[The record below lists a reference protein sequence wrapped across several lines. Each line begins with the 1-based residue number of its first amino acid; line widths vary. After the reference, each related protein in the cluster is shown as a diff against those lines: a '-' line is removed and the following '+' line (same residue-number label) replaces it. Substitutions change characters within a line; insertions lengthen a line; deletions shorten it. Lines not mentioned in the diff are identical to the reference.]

1 MRSKDISARGCG
13 LLLLTLASACSRNE
27 GTSTAKVEDCVVV
40 SHEYHGCYS
49 ESSSKVVL
57 RPVGDT
63 FASETLVAP
72 CSLIEAAREAAV
84 ASRERGRDVLDDLGV
99 DPNGLDEAAARIAA
113 AFFEHSGHAERNGM
127 PELTALVEQ
136 SATPREIHGRLVREI
151 TVGPTYMASRTMEI
165 TLPGEPP
172 ITLTNESLSPFYLPW
187 RVVAGDEQWT
197 TTDVRLTRAL
207 APLIW
212 TDRSFDEVVSQWREH
227 VWRDISIWAGLD
239 DHAEA
244 VLSSRLYTAMRGF
257 AAAAP
262 EWNVKDAT
270 CGLFALRS
278 GETLF
283 LDLRASRA
291 RTVDAVRWY
300 VPIVEKQLASDWIDL
315 LATVE
320 RAERAV
326 EARTWLA
333 EWKSAGGERSIE
345 LQLNGATPIDE
356 SDPATFVQPAWELAG
371 FEGEPE
377 FELLLRR
384 EGQWAATVF
393 LAGRDARGLI
403 TAANPQAGPHW
414 LDTLDVHFHPTKRE
428 LVFVDSNGAHHLVR

>member
-1 MRSKDISARGCG
+1 M
-13 LLLLTLASACSRNE
+13 
-27 GTSTAKVEDCVVV
+27 VV
-40 SHEYHGCYS
+40 SYEHHGCYS

-63 FASETLVAP
+63 FTSETLVAP
-72 CSLIEAAREAAV
+72 CSLIEAAREAAF
-84 ASRERGRDVLDDLGV
+84 ASRERGRDVLEDLGV
-99 DPNGLDEAAARIAA
+99 DPKGLDEAAARIAA

-127 PELTALVEQ
+127 PELKALVEQ
-136 SATPREIHGRLVREI
+136 SATPREIHARLVRDI

-172 ITLTNESLSPFYLPW
+172 ITLTNESLSTFFLPW
-187 RVVAGDEQWT
+187 RVVAGDEEWT

-212 TDRSFDEVVSQWREH
+212 TDRSFDEVVAQWHER
-227 VWRDISIWAGLD
+227 VWSDISIWGGLNA
-239 DHAEA
+239 HAET
-244 VLSSRLYTAMRGF
+244 VLSSRLYTAMPGF
-257 AAAAP
+257 AEAAP
-262 EWNVKDAT
+262 QWRVERAS
-270 CGLFALRS
+270 CGSFAPHA
-278 GETLF
+278 GEMLS

-291 RTVDAVRWY
+291 RNVDAVRWY
-300 VPIVEKQLASDWIDL
+300 VPIVEKQLANDWRDL
-315 LATVE
+315 LKAVE

-333 EWKSAGGERSIE
+333 EWKSADGERSIE
-345 LQLNGATPIDE
+345 LQVTGATPINE
-356 SDPATFVQPAWELAG
+356 SNPVTFVQPAWELAG

-384 EGQWAATVF
+384 REHWAATVF

-403 TAANPQAGPHW
+403 TSARPHTGAHW
-414 LDTLDVHFHPTKRE
+414 LDALDVHFHPNKRE
-428 LVFVDSNGAHHLVR
+428 LVFVDAAGAHHLVR